1 MSENEVKIYYNT
13 WGSYG
18 QHSLAIAILRNG
30 TIVNPLH
37 IERPPRHTVV
47 RKKIGDVEVEVENS
61 SSAKN
66 AHITVYIPADAVQA
80 VVSNTWTSSGSRGWE
95 ITYGEGDVETVEERE
110 EKVIEK
116 NDRRFKEVTTY
127 WCYYFVNGEKKVLFY
142 RERTA
147 SSLVA
152 LDKPRVRVLKNAV
165 KITVEGDTYEIR
177 DALKKAGFKWNSM
190 KWEMPAAGK
199 AIEKVIE
206 ELKAVAE
213 VEVVEQKDSLAE
225 AVMYLEKCYEKL
237 SGYLLETNSTEVRR
251 IIDELYA
258 IKMSLEAMRGGR

>member
-1 MSENEVKIYYNT
+1 MSEKEVKIYYNT
-13 WGSYG
+13 WGSFG
-18 QHSLAIAILRNG
+18 QHSLAIAILKDG
-30 TIVNPLH
+30 TVVDPRS
-37 IERPPRHTVV
+37 IERPPRGTVA
-47 RKKIGDVEVEVENS
+47 KKRVGSVEVRVAND

-80 VVSNTWTSSGSRGWE
+80 VVSNTWTSSGPRGWE
-95 ITYGEGDVETVEERE
+95 ITYGEGDVEVVEERE
-110 EKVIEK
+110 EKMIEK
-116 NDRRFKEVTTY
+116 NGRRFKEVTTY
-127 WCYYFVNGEKKVLFY
+127 WCYYFVNGERKVLFY
-142 RERTA
+142 RERA
-147 SSLVA
+147 SSSLVA

-177 DALKKAGFKWNSM
+177 DALKKAGFKWNGT

-213 VEVVEQKDSLAE
+213 VEVVEQRDSLAE
-225 AVMYLEKCYEKL
+225 AIMYLEKCCEKL
-237 SGYLLETNSTEVRR
+237 RGYLLETNSTEVRR
-251 IIDELYA
+251 IVDELYT